1 MEKWETIRYSRWKVP
16 KEVAVASLAERV
28 DRLET
33 LVEKL
38 FEAQY
43 ETQVALARMSRDIQA
58 LSFSLAR
65 DTERFRQELR
75 AELAESNRQF
85 HEQLRANLH
94 TELTEANERFRQEL
108 RAELTEANERF
119 RQELRAELAEA
130 NERFRQELRA
140 ELAESNRQFHE
151 QLRANLHTEL
161 TQATERFRQE
171 LRKEVDRAIGKMN
184 QQWGDMARKLGTIT
198 EDLVYP
204 NIPRLSSLHFGAPDE
219 TAWEFLGQRI
229 KKRHQEKGTLRE
241 FDVVAAWPGHL
252 VIVEVKATVR
262 SEYLTG
268 FAKWL
273 ASGAVWDYFPE
284 WQGRRVIPIFASFS
298 LQPNE
303 VAFLT
308 RHKIYAMALGPE
320 TMALVNAAQLPF
332 VCEGSG

>member
-1 MEKWETIRYSRWKVP
+1 M
-16 KEVAVASLAERV
+16 ASLAERV

-94 TELTEANERFRQEL
+94 TELAEANERFRQEL
-108 RAELTEANERF
+108 RSELAESN
-119 RQELRAELAEA
+119 RQFHEQLRANLHTELAEA

-161 TQATERFRQE
+161 AEANERFRQE

-298 LQPNE
+298 LQPSE

-332 VCEGSG
+332 VCEGSGSYPTQ

>member
-65 DTERFRQELR
+65 DT
-75 AELAESNRQF
+75 
-85 HEQLRANLH
+85 
-94 TELTEANERFRQEL
+94 
-108 RAELTEANERF
+108 
-119 RQELRAELAEA
+119 
-130 NERFRQELRA
+130 ERFRQELRA

>member
-1 MEKWETIRYSRWKVP
+1 VP

-94 TELTEANERFRQEL
+94 T
-108 RAELTEANERF
+108 
-119 RQELRAELAEA
+119 ELAEA